1 MGYANTLTKEEFE
14 NTKISPEILRYI
26 EYARDQLGLE
36 RNQMNIL
43 DWGCGR
49 GNHVLFLREAGYN
62 AFGVDVSLDSM
73 DRGKGLFR
81 EFGYEP
87 DRLLG
92 PIEPTGRTPHPDGLF
107 DFVFSYQVLEHVEDI
122 NLVTAELSRLTRP
135 GGYGLHIFPG
145 KWRPVEG
152 HLFMP
157 LVHWLPKNI
166 LRKWAIRVFVVLGI
180 EPHWKELEGL
190 GGTVKAD
197 RYFNFSKNLTHYR
210 PYKRIVSSFT
220 KSGFTI
226 RPVVMNHPSLVR
238 FRYIPGRFVE
248 RLVLAFKT
256 VEILTRKE

>member
-92 PIEPTGRTPHPDGLF
+92 PIEPTGRTRR
-107 DFVFSYQVLEHVEDI
+107 
-122 NLVTAELSRLTRP
+122 N
-135 GGYGLHIFPG
+135 
-145 KWRPVEG
+145 
-152 HLFMP
+152 
-157 LVHWLPKNI
+157 
-166 LRKWAIRVFVVLGI
+166 
-180 EPHWKELEGL
+180 
-190 GGTVKAD
+190 
-197 RYFNFSKNLTHYR
+197 
-210 PYKRIVSSFT
+210 
-220 KSGFTI
+220 
-226 RPVVMNHPSLVR
+226 
-238 FRYIPGRFVE
+238 
-248 RLVLAFKT
+248 
-256 VEILTRKE
+256 